1 MHDIAD
7 LESRGLPGVGIAS
20 TEFVQA
26 AAMQA
31 RSLGID
37 PAMVFVA
44 HPIQDRSDDELRALA
59 DAALPAILQRLLALP
74 TAARPTSAA

>member
-7 LESRGLPGVGIAS
+7 LESRGLPGVGVAS
-20 TEFVQA
+20 SEFVVA

-31 RSLGID
+31 KSLGID

-59 DAALPAILQRLLALP
+59 DAALPGIVQRLLASVP
-74 TAARPTSAA
+74 AAQHAG